1 VNEPPA
7 DVPADD
13 GDLVFRALAD
23 RHRRTLLD
31 ALRRCDGQSLGELCA
46 SLPDLGRFGV
56 MKHLVVLADAGLV
69 TSRRDGR
76 LKHHYLNPLPI
87 RAINDRWLSRFQAG
101 WADALGDLK
110 LELERSPANGSST
123 VAAST
128 APSTATSTTA
138 TSRTAMSRTKG
149 A

>member
-1 VNEPPA
+1 M
-7 DVPADD
+7 DDD

-31 ALRRCDGQSLGELCA
+31 ALRDQDGQSLGELCA
-46 SLPDLGRFGV
+46 VLPDLGRFGV

-69 TSRRDGR
+69 TSLRAGRRK
-76 LKHHYLNPLPI
+76 LHYLNPVPI

-101 WADALGDLK
+101 WADALGELK
-110 LELERSPANGSST
+110 LDLERTASP
-123 VAAST
+123 AAST
-128 APSTATSTTA
+128 GTST
-138 TSRTAMSRTKG
+138 SKG